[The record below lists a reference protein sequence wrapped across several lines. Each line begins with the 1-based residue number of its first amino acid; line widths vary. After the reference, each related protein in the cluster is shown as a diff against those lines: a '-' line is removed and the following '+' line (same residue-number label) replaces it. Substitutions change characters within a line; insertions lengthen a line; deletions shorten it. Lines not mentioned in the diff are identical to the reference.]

1 MKNREEERLKDLKDL
16 RLEIDKID
24 DELIELFVKRMDISL
39 EVANYKKANN
49 LPVLNPEREREILNK
64 VSSMVSQKQ
73 DAEMDNYARVFFS
86 TLLNVSRSR
95 QDLALRG
102 ESPII
107 KRAHDA
113 IQSTPTLFPEKATVA
128 CQGLEGAYSGLASE
142 KLFKLPTI
150 MYFNTFENVFAAVEK
165 GLCQYGIL
173 PIENSSA
180 GSVGE
185 VYDLMKNYNFSIA
198 KSVKL
203 HIKHALL
210 VNPETKLSD
219 IKEIYSHEQALN
231 QCGNFLKDLKNV
243 NIKVCENTAEAAKK
257 VKELGSSNVAAI
269 SSKSCA
275 ALYGLDILNDDIQN
289 SDNNYTRF
297 ICISKNLEIY
307 PGANKISIML
317 SVPHR
322 PLALYHIISKFAAL
336 GLNMSKLES
345 RPISGSDFDFMFY
358 FDIDGSLQSEL
369 VLSLMSQLEKE
380 LDFFVFLG
388 NYPED

>member
-1 MKNREEERLKDLKDL
+1 MKLDDL
-16 RLEIDKID
+16 RLEIDAID
-24 DELIELFVKRMDISL
+24 EKLIELFIKRMGVSL
-39 EVANYKKANN
+39 KVAEYKKEKN
-49 LPVLNPEREREILNK
+49 LPVINPERERNILNK
-64 VSSMVSQKQ
+64 VSDRVLEKSG
-73 DAEMDNYARVFFS
+73 AELDTYARVFFS
-86 TLLNVSRSR
+86 TLFDVSRSR
-95 QDLALRG
+95 QNLFLSGKSEIMQRA
-102 ESPII
+102 I
-107 KRAHDA
+107 KAMKE
-113 IQSTPTLFPEKATVA
+113 TPVLFPEKATVA
-128 CQGLEGAYSGLASE
+128 CQGLEGAYSQLACE

-150 MYFNTFENVFAAVEK
+150 MYFNTFENVFGAVEK
-165 GLCQYGIL
+165 GLCQYGML

-185 VYDLMKNYNFSIA
+185 VYDLMKNHNFSIA

-210 VNPETKLSD
+210 GNPGTKLSD

-243 NIKVCENTAEAAKK
+243 KIKVCENTAEAAQK
-257 VKELGSSNVAAI
+257 VKLLADCRSAAI
-269 SSKSCA
+269 SSKNCA
-275 ALYGLDILNDDIQN
+275 PLYGLDVLDDHIQN

-307 PGANKISIML
+307 PGANKISLML

-322 PLALYHIISKFAAL
+322 PLSLYHVIAKFAAL

-345 RPISGSDFDFMFY
+345 RPVPGSDFDFMFY
-358 FDIDGSLQSEL
+358 FDIDGSLHSER
-369 VLSLMSQLEKE
+369 VLTLMSQLENE

-388 NYPED
+388 NYPEE